1 MRLKATD
8 PSTGEYWQMDFVGV
22 FQTYNHGEAGPFQ
35 DLTLVAKSQR
45 DATLGYSWQQV
56 VSHDDASSLDYR
68 AACNTAFRG
77 QAGLL
82 WPGHEGIDLAAPNGT
97 PHYCMADGAA
107 GRIYI

>member
-56 VSHDDASSLDYR
+56 VSHDDASSLDYY
-68 AACNTAFRG
+68 N
-77 QAGLL
+77 L
-82 WPGHEGIDLAAPNGT
+82 
-97 PHYCMADGAA
+97 
-107 GRIYI
+107 